1 MLVYYT
7 KFNFFLKK
15 SYKPFSAEHSIFKL
29 TPVGRLVIRCS
40 NFLLHHFSKSW
51 AFLGPSS
58 MKKLV
63 NSTAKLNNAAIP
75 IAGAPRTCK
84 NVFTKVIFLMW
95 KNKIWVGHFWTYV
108 LCIFFGG
115 KGAEDTKRWSRES
128 VLLLHFQIL
137 HFKMSK

>member
-1 MLVYYT
+1 MTDNKGTTTILKLLLLQLKIVTNNLQAKGHYYT
-7 KFNFFLKK
+7 QEVVFWYFYKSNFPSCLQK

-84 NVFTKVIFLMW
+84 NVFTKVIFLM
-95 KNKIWVGHFWTYV
+95 
-108 LCIFFGG
+108 
-115 KGAEDTKRWSRES
+115 
-128 VLLLHFQIL
+128 
-137 HFKMSK
+137 

>member
-84 NVFTKVIFLMW
+84 NVFTKVIFLMR
-95 KNKIWVGHFWTYV
+95 KNKIWVGHFWTNV
-108 LCIFFGG
+108 LGMYFLWG
-115 KGAEDTKRWSRES
+115 KRGWKHKKMTNPRES
-128 VLLLHFQIL
+128 VLLLHFQV
-137 HFKMSK
+137 KQR